1 MSTRRPFRPW
11 TWLGLLALAGCS
23 AGSPDRAPVLETVHA
38 APLEFSVQGE
48 GELRAVKSTALV
60 VPGPAWTARQ
70 VAWMLPD
77 GSRVAKGDLVAR
89 FSAAQSKQDLAQAQ
103 IDLERNALARL
114 GKQADLAD
122 SQGKLGVDQTQV
134 AGQLAI
140 AQRYANAGPEAMARN
155 DILDAIQDTHY
166 LGVWQQILS
175 WREQQSSRRGQAELA
190 VLDAQRATY
199 DTVEKQKKSD
209 LDALELHAPHAG
221 VLVLEKNWSQ
231 EVPHTGSSLYA
242 GNPFGSLPDL
252 SALEVQLAVP
262 QIEAQGIRVGDEVE
276 LHPWGV
282 PEQRVQAR
290 LTWVASA
297 AQSRSRANPV
307 KYLMMKAVVPEA
319 SATKY
324 GWTPGQSFVGKIV
337 LLRLAEGLSVPN
349 VAVSSRG
356 DVTTVE
362 VLADGKVQ
370 PRPVTLG
377 VRGATRV
384 QVLKGLHPGD
394 RVVIADAATAGQAP
408 ASSALTPASK
418 IAPTTKVA
426 P

>member
-1 MSTRRPFRPW
+1 MM
-11 TWLGLLALAGCS
+11 AVAGCS
-23 AGSPDRAPVLETVHA
+23 TGVPEDAPVVETVHA
-38 APLEFSVQGE
+38 APLNFSVQGE

-60 VPGPAWTARQ
+60 VPGPTWTPRQ

-77 GSRVAKGDLVAR
+77 GSHVAKGDLVAR
-89 FSAAQSKQDLAQAQ
+89 FSAEQSTQDLAQAQ
-103 IDLERNALARL
+103 VDLERNALARL
-114 GKQADLAD
+114 GKQAELAD
-122 SQGKLGVDQTQV
+122 DQGKLAVDQTQV

-140 AQRYANAGPEAMARN
+140 ARRYANAGPEAMARN

-175 WREQQSSRRGQAELA
+175 WRERQSSRRGQAELA

-199 DTVEKQKKSD
+199 DTVEQQKKSD
-209 LDALELHAPHAG
+209 LDALELRAPHAG

-282 PEQRVQAR
+282 PEQSVRSR

-297 AQSRSRANPV
+297 AQARSRVNPV
-307 KYLMMKAVVPEA
+307 KYLMMKAAVPEA
-319 SATKY
+319 SAMAY

-337 LLRLAEGLSVPN
+337 LLKVPEGLSVPN
-349 VAVSSRG
+349 IAVSSRG
-356 DVTTVE
+356 DATAVQ
-362 VLADGKVQ
+362 VLSGGKLQ
-370 PRPVTLG
+370 SRPVTLG

-384 QVLKGLHPGD
+384 QVLKGLHEGD
-394 RVVIADAATAGQAP
+394 RVVVADAVPPADSP
-408 ASSALTPASK
+408 ASATTVPAAK
-418 IAPTTKVA
+418 ITANAKVA